1 MGTTCSGCGIAL
13 APAEIL
19 YTPDAK
25 VVCAGCNSQAD
36 LVDTDKRAAANIV
49 RAGWVAVG
57 AGILS
62 CFGQI
67 ALMGI
72 LAYFIVATSVIS
84 AGYALNSLGPSNERF
99 SKHLTA
105 SQKTVV
111 KITAVAGI
119 VFSMLTVGGI
129 PLRLFYGYGL

>member
-1 MGTTCSGCGIAL
+1 MGTTCSGCGVAL
-13 APAEIL
+13 APSDVL
-19 YTPDAK
+19 YSSDAK
-25 VVCAGCNSQAD
+25 PVCLACNSKTD

-84 AGYALNSLGPSNERF
+84 AGYALNSLSPSNERF
-99 SKHLTA
+99 SKYLTA
-105 SQKTVV
+105 GQKTVV
-111 KITAVAGI
+111 QVTAVAGI

-129 PLRLFYGYGL
+129 PLRLFYGFRL